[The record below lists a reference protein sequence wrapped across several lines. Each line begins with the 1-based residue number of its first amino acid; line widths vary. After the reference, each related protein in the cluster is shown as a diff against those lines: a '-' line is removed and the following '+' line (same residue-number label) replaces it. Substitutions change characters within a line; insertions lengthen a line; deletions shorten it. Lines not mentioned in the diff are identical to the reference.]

1 MQEIL
6 IVVQCIIVLLL
17 VAVIF
22 LQKSSADSLSGLS
35 GGGHNTFGHKSSGSS
50 DIFSKAAI
58 VLTTLFLINSL
69 ILAKIEISQKQ
80 TSSGIVNQ
88 LRSEGLNSPPTRSHA
103 PAAE

>member
-6 IVVQCIIVLLL
+6 IIVQCIIVLLL
-17 VAVIF
+17 IAVIF
-22 LQKSSADSLSGLS
+22 LQKTSADSLSGLS
-35 GGGHNTFGHKSSGSS
+35 GGGHNTFGHKMASSS
-50 DIFSKAAI
+50 DIFSKAAV

-80 TSSGIVNQ
+80 NSTGIVKQ
-88 LRSEGLNSPPTRSHA
+88 LRSEGLNSPPARPYA